1 MYKEPV
7 VYWMAKL
14 SHSGITGFKRFEN
27 CQRRIHENSLMNL
40 DQIRK
45 EKANRGL
52 NLIQAKKVKAMC
64 NKLAYYSARR
74 KFNSKKSGKYSF
86 KVAFLTLTAPASAE
100 PEQMLKALEHFLDY
114 LRRTANCNFV
124 WKKEIGEKGLNLH
137 FHIMINNFI
146 PYYIISWKW
155 KRLLIQEGVEWP
167 VNEDGKHT
175 DSHYR
180 IELPRNKKHVGAY
193 VAKYMSKGFEIPKE
207 FGYVAGCSA
216 DIKKCK
222 EITII
227 PSYDEYMEICEIREK
242 SYTLEGEY
250 CTHICVD
257 LLQVKKQFPHLGALF
272 EEMYLEFSERLTLEQ
287 KFYEV

>member
-7 VYWMAKL
+7 VYWQAKL
-14 SHSGITGFKRFEN
+14 SHAGITGYKCFEGYE
-27 CQRRIHENSLMNL
+27 RRMHVNSLLNI

-45 EKANRGL
+45 EKTNRGL

-64 NKLAYYSARR
+64 NKLAYYSAKR
-74 KFNSKKSGKYSF
+74 KFHSKKSGKYYF
-86 KVAFLTLTAPASAE
+86 KVAFLTLTAPASTK
-100 PEQMLKALEHFLDY
+100 PSQMLKALGHFLDY

-146 PYYIISWKW
+146 PFYIVSWKW
-155 KRLLIQEGVEWP
+155 KRLLIAEGVQWP
-167 VNEDGKHT
+167 VNEKGKHT
-175 DSHYR
+175 DAHYR
-180 IELPRNKKHVGAY
+180 IELPRNKKHVSNY

-227 PSYDEYMEICEIREK
+227 PSYEEYIEIGKIREK
-242 SYTLEGEY
+242 CYTLEGEY

-257 LLQVKKQFPHLGALF
+257 LLQVAKQFPLLGALF
-272 EEMYLEFSERLTLEQ
+272 EKQYLEFSKTLTLEQ
-287 KFYEV
+287 KFTEV